1 MTTATMTEPITPT
14 LPLRKLREI
23 LVSLPVDQ
31 RCDPLCPGW
40 IVSEGNGGLR
50 VERCDDCDGERRA
63 LGMPQIYDED
73 VRRLPEA
80 RRERLRVLAGKP
92 LRVLGVTC
100 AAMHWTDGTAS
111 QWRVYRVPV
120 RGYPRPIKALDLNKG
135 TVIAT
140 PTMRGDYTANQ
151 RGLAAQ
157 YATQEWPAFAWP
169 SADDE
174 IATLDRSN
182 A

>member
-1 MTTATMTEPITPT
+1 MT
-14 LPLRKLREI
+14 RR
-23 LVSLPVDQ
+23 DH
-31 RCDPLCPGW
+31 CP
-40 IVSEGNGGLR
+40 
-50 VERCDDCDGERRA
+50 DCGA
-63 LGMPQIYDED
+63 
-73 VRRLPEA
+73 
-80 RRERLRVLAGKP
+80 
-92 LRVLGVTC
+92 
-100 AAMHWTDGTAS
+100 
-111 QWRVYRVPV
+111 
-120 RGYPRPIKALDLNKG
+120 
-135 TVIAT
+135 AT